1 MSFHQKKLELRWP
14 QKANVNSYID
24 SLQENF
30 QNKGA
35 KGRRRYF
42 YIKKSYGQAGCG
54 FLSLLQTQAFS

>member
-14 QKANVNSYID
+14 QKANVTPTLIHFKKIFRTKA
-24 SLQENF
+24 Q
-30 QNKGA
+30 